1 MEFTTEMNI
10 GEYMFT
16 DAEVKEVE
24 SLIREMIDAIK
35 KHKPTF
41 AQADEALRLSR
52 VRLKGLRID

>member
-24 SLIREMIDAIK
+24 SLIRELIDVIK
-35 KHKPTF
+35 EYNPTF